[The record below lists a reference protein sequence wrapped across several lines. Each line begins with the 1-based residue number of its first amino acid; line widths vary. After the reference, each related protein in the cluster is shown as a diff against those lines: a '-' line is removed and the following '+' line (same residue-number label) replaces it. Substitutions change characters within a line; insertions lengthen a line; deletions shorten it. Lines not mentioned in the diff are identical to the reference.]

1 MIILNWFHL
10 FVCFHVLRMI
20 RFYKDEAL
28 CTVEG
33 FLECMFMSHPGYAHK
48 CAWNTVEPRYCNL
61 CSVNVTNRVL
71 HLAITCFNLMQFLL
85 LSLVLLLSLQA
96 FMAAWHRA
104 CSSTGLRVKIWV
116 PLATYAVGPLY
127 FHGPCENVATMIF
140 QMEASL
146 LL

>member
-61 CSVNVTNRVL
+61 CSVNVSNRVL

-85 LSLVLLLSLQA
+85 LSLVLFYCFHCRLSWLLGTEHA
-96 FMAAWHRA
+96 R
-104 CSSTGLRVKIWV
+104 
-116 PLATYAVGPLY
+116 PLACGLKFGY
-127 FHGPCENVATMIF
+127 
-140 QMEASL
+140 L
-146 LL
+146 LQLMQWVRSISMVPAKMLQP